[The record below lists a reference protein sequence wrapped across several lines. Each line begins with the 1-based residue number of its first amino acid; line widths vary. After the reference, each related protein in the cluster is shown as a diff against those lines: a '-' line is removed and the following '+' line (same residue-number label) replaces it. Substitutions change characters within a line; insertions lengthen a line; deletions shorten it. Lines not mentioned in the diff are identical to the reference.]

1 MTLDQL
7 ERRVRLLTRL
17 TTVLFLLLAGVLL
30 LAAGPVRTV
39 YLGDLAARVIEADTL
54 RAKVVLTG
62 RLDVVEPDGSLAL
75 LTANSVQ
82 MPGVVL
88 EGDTVTTR
96 GGSAGLIFFYEGHEV
111 GGLIYRIDDHR
122 EVPYALG
129 HLSLDQYRHDQ
140 VALMQY
146 EGQGERQR
154 AGFYVN
160 DRSPAFD
167 LYDYKA
173 LLDSAALLPEAERRA
188 VLQRFKTRADAGE
201 FGGRRVALESNR
213 RMAALRLSDWKSQE
227 RLRAVVDSAGAA
239 RIEFLDAE
247 GKVIR
252 IISATE

>member
-1 MTLDQL
+1 MTFNEL
-7 ERRVRLLTRL
+7 ERRVHLLTRL
-17 TTVLFLLLAGVLL
+17 TTLLFLLLAGVLL
-30 LAAGPVRTV
+30 IAAGPVKTV
-39 YLGDLAARVIEADTL
+39 YFGELAARVVEADTL
-54 RAKVVLTG
+54 RADVVVTG

-75 LTANSVQ
+75 LAANSVQ
-82 MPGVVL
+82 MPGVVIG
-88 EGDTVTTR
+88 GDTVTTR
-96 GGSAGLIFFYEGHEV
+96 GGSAGLIFFYKGHEV
-111 GGLIYRIDDHR
+111 GGLIYRLDDHR
-122 EVPYALG
+122 EEPYALG

-146 EGQGERQR
+146 EGYGERQR

-160 DRSPAFD
+160 DRSTDFD

-173 LLDSAALLPEAERRA
+173 LLDSTALLPEQERQA
-188 VLQRFKTRADAGE
+188 VLQGFKARADAGE

-252 IISATE
+252 VISATE